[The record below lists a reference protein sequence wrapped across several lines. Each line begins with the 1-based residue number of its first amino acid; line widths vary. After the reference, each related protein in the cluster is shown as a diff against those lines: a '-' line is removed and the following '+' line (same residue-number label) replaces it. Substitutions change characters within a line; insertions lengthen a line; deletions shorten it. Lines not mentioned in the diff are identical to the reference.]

1 MKNKQYDDLKRKARE
16 REASIVRAGQDIAPL
31 PDVVDQERKDAARL
45 SFRAFCKSYFSD
57 VFYLP
62 WSPIHVDVANKIE
75 RVILNGESF
84 ALAMP
89 RGTGKTTLSLIA
101 VLWAALY
108 GHSRYVS
115 LIAASAERARA
126 LLDDLKT
133 WLEVSDSLLED
144 FPEVCY
150 PARKLERITHRQKGQ
165 RYLGTPTRIEWGALR
180 VVLPSIDGSPASGCV
195 IQCSGLAGSQIR
207 GLSFVRADGK
217 RVRPDLCIVD
227 DPQTRESAL
236 SPKQCD
242 DRERVIKAD
251 VLGMAGPGKSISC
264 LVCIT
269 VVAQDDLAE
278 RLLDRK
284 RNPHFR
290 GERYSLLQSEP
301 KRLDLWDEYR
311 GILNAELMNDGD
323 GSQATAYYAAR
334 RDEMDEGAVS
344 SWPERMEPG
353 EVSAIQYA
361 MNLRFRDEGA
371 FLSEYQN
378 TPAVEEKEIADLEA
392 HEIAAKVNGLKQDA
406 APAEAAKLVA
416 FIDVHKDLLY
426 YVVTAFEDNFTG
438 YIVEYGTFPKQRR
451 RYFKLKNAKP
461 TLGDAHPGSVESSV
475 YDGLND
481 LVNQLAELSVPKND
495 GVDAAPLLVQ
505 KILIDANWGQTTD
518 VVYKFCRQ
526 SAHSRIITPS
536 HGVYV
541 GAAGRPFGD
550 MQKRRGDVVG
560 PHWRSPNEA
569 KRGVRHVLVDTNYW
583 KSFVMER
590 LSSSLGAVGSLSFY
604 GKAREH
610 QLISEHFK
618 AETRVPVEAKGRRV
632 DEWKQVPQ
640 QDNHFFDCAVGC
652 AVAASMIGCA
662 LPTMEKVEKKE
673 RRRVSFAELQR
684 LKKES

>member
-1 MKNKQYDDLKRKARE
+1 
-16 REASIVRAGQDIAPL
+16 
-31 PDVVDQERKDAARL
+31 
-45 SFRAFCKSYFSD
+45 
-57 VFYLP
+57 
-62 WSPIHVDVANKIE
+62 
-75 RVILNGESF
+75 
-84 ALAMP
+84 
-89 RGTGKTTLSLIA
+89 
-101 VLWAALY
+101 
-108 GHSRYVS
+108 
-115 LIAASAERARA
+115 
-126 LLDDLKT
+126 
-133 WLEVSDSLLED
+133 
-144 FPEVCY
+144 
-150 PARKLERITHRQKGQ
+150 
-165 RYLGTPTRIEWGALR
+165 
-180 VVLPSIDGSPASGCV
+180 
-195 IQCSGLAGSQIR
+195 
-207 GLSFVRADGK
+207 
-217 RVRPDLCIVD
+217 
-227 DPQTRESAL
+227 
-236 SPKQCD
+236 
-242 DRERVIKAD
+242 
-251 VLGMAGPGKSISC
+251 MAGPGKSLSC

-290 GERYSLLQSEP
+290 GERYSLLQAEP

-311 GILNAELMNDGD
+311 GIFNAELMNDGD
-323 GSQATAYYAAR
+323 GSQATAYYIAR
-334 RDEMDEGAVS
+334 RAEMDEGAVS

-392 HEIAAKVNGLKQDA
+392 HEIAAKVNNLKQDV
-406 APAEAAKLVA
+406 APAEATKLVA

-426 YVVTAFEDNFTG
+426 YVVAAFEDNFTG
-438 YIVEYGTFPKQRR
+438 YIVEYGTYPKQRR

-481 LVNQLAELSVPKND
+481 LVNQLAALSVPKND
-495 GVDAAPLLVQ
+495 GVDAAPLQVQ
-505 KILIDANWGQTTD
+505 KILVDANWGQTTD

-550 MQKRRGDVVG
+550 MQKRRGDIVG

-590 LSSSLGAVGSLSFY
+590 LSSSPRVGRLPFFLREGSRASTYLGALQSRN
-604 GKAREH
+604 ARPSRS
-610 QLISEHFK
+610 QR
-618 AETRVPVEAKGRRV
+618 ATCRRMETSPATRQP
-632 DEWKQVPQ
+632 
-640 QDNHFFDCAVGC
+640 
-652 AVAASMIGCA
+652 
-662 LPTMEKVEKKE
+662 L
-673 RRRVSFAELQR
+673 L
-684 LKKES
+684 